1 MGIVCSNC
9 IHDDVKCAPTG
20 DSFHE
25 PLVASDRDAGA
36 AGSLAEL
43 EAHNAALERQLA
55 ESEAEVRALR
65 AHAEEEGRSPETKIG
80 GGGAAASLS
89 TDLRLRLDEA
99 DELIKALRVELE
111 QARKDLAS
119 EGNVVAMIRG
129 GGGGLLVDDSGA
141 RSDGGEQKVDAPG
154 GTPGTIASDPCAATK
169 TPLAELEAHNAVLAR
184 QLAEAEAEVR
194 ALREAASGE
203 GNSSSAAGVGAVA
216 ILEESQAAD
225 NDDEG
230 QATTAKIFVLLD
242 TLGLLPIFQGVA
254 QALVGM
260 NRGTPP
266 PSSLMEAWDLL
277 STQITQA
284 IEALEGAQDGG
295 ESKGV
300 PKGDA
305 AGPAAAGTVLSVFV
319 ETLVRLVYACI
330 WVPVCGLVDTLR
342 GVRDGGWAV

>member
-1 MGIVCSNC
+1 M
-9 IHDDVKCAPTG
+9 
-20 DSFHE
+20 
-25 PLVASDRDAGA
+25 PLDPWPSSRP
-36 AGSLAEL
+36 
-43 EAHNAALERQLA
+43 HNAALARQLA

-89 TDLRLRLDEA
+89 EDRRLRLDEA
-99 DELIKALRVELE
+99 ERQGAKDREAIEALRVELD
-111 QARKDLAS
+111 QARKDLAGG
-119 EGNVVAMIRG
+119 GNVAAMIRG
-129 GGGGLLVDDSGA
+129 GGGGLLVDDS
-141 RSDGGEQKVDAPG
+141 DGGEQKVDA
-154 GTPGTIASDPCAATK
+154 PGTIASDPCAATK

-194 ALREAASGE
+194 ALREVASPG
-203 GNSSSAAGVGAVA
+203 GGSSSAAGVGAVA
-216 ILEESQAAD
+216 MSRRLRLEEDREAAPAAD

-260 NRGTPP
+260 NRGTAP

>member
-1 MGIVCSNC
+1 MGIVCSTC
-9 IHDDVKCAPTG
+9 THDDAKSAPTG

-194 ALREAASGE
+194 ALREVASPG
-203 GNSSSAAGVGAVA
+203 GGSSSAAGVGAVA
-216 ILEESQAAD
+216 MSRRLRLEEDREAAQAAD

-242 TLGLLPIFQGVA
+242 TFGLLPIFQGVA
-254 QALVGM
+254 QALVGI
-260 NRGTPP
+260 N
-266 PSSLMEAWDLL
+266 
-277 STQITQA
+277 
-284 IEALEGAQDGG
+284 
-295 ESKGV
+295 
-300 PKGDA
+300 
-305 AGPAAAGTVLSVFV
+305 
-319 ETLVRLVYACI
+319 
-330 WVPVCGLVDTLR
+330 
-342 GVRDGGWAV
+342 